1 MKTPKKPSKEQSFPS
16 QDEARRINVLQ
27 EKLLSEFRTF
37 GDSLSDVRERVSR
50 MEPKLDHL
58 SGRVDVMES
67 AVRYHSNVINA
78 NTEAIRGVQSDLKNI
93 NQRLNVVET
102 KVAS

>member
-1 MKTPKKPSKEQSFPS
+1 MSGE
-16 QDEARRINVLQ
+16 
-27 EKLLSEFRTF
+27 
-37 GDSLSDVRERVSR
+37 GVSR

-58 SGRVDVMES
+58 SGRVDVLES

-78 NTEAIRGVQSDLKNI
+78 NTEAMRGLQADLKGI

-102 KVAS
+102 KIGS